1 MLVPIVLGAFW
12 VIYGILGFFGVQRVP
27 ERCKGK
33 SWTESYMRSCGVA
46 YILLGLPWLVF
57 GLVTYNMKLHF
68 PVGGLGLAMVILAI
82 PSVIY
87 GLVIDRKYKPLM
99 NSDQE

>member
-1 MLVPIVLGAFW
+1 MLIPIVLGAFW

-27 ERCKGK
+27 ERYKGK

-46 YILLGLPWLVF
+46 YILLGLPWLIF
-57 GLVTYNMKLHF
+57 GLVTNNMKIDFLI
-68 PVGGLGLAMVILAI
+68 GALAMVIVAI
-82 PSVIY
+82 PAFIY
-87 GLVIDRKYKPLM
+87 ALFIDRKYKPLM